1 MVVFQSGN
9 FATAATDA
17 IFPVVVVVAAVVTS
31 RVPHGTP
38 KSTKVKKYHQHKVL
52 TLHPLVG
59 AYNPQYFTNPLAFG
73 VTSKLQPYLGKNYFA
88 QKLWRHR
95 CQTSFVFLLSTQAP
109 TFASKTVSLRFIKER
124 IFAFYEGRIFR
135 LELRGFLN

>member
-9 FATAATDA
+9 FATAATGA

-38 KSTKVKKYHQHKVL
+38 KSSKVKKYHQHKVL
-52 TLHPLVG
+52 TLQPLAR
-59 AYNPQYFTNPLAFG
+59 AYNPQYFTKPLAYG
-73 VTSKLQPYLGKNYFA
+73 DKSKLQPYIGQFSFG